1 VKTRRSLEPQNISNM
16 AWYYEEPKSLCVI
29 VECRN
34 SEGKTVSQTHQ
45 VDIPIRMIRES
56 LSRYPALKPK
66 RGNK

>member
-1 VKTRRSLEPQNISNM
+1 M